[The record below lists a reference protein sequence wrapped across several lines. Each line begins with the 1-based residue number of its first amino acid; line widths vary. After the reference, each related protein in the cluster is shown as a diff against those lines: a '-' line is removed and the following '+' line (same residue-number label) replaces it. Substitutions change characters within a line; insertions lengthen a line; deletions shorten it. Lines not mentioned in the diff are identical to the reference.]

1 METKETNHTIDRV
14 DCLVGWDPKNSKLIQ
29 ESCGA
34 PRVVYDCALH
44 RNIEEYIAWALKSGC
59 LSPERFFKQY
69 APKHGDIGA
78 FLNMKDFS
86 PLDAWK
92 SQNIVTLQG
101 KNALNDIMFHA
112 ATQITAWFVAIFNTN
127 TTCVNT
133 MTYAVPVYTESS
145 DYTEA
150 TRPAWVEGASSS
162 QIITNTASRAVFTMN
177 GTTTI
182 YGCGLV
188 GGGTSAATKSD
199 VAGGG
204 TLYSASKFDAA
215 KSVVAT
221 NVLSV
226 GISIT
231 QS

>member
-1 METKETNHTIDRV
+1 MTQEINHTFDHV
-14 DCLVGWDPKNSKLIQ
+14 DCIVGWDPKNSKLIQ

-34 PRVVYDCALH
+34 PRIVYDCALH
-44 RNIEEYIAWALKSGC
+44 RNTEEYIAWALKNGW
-59 LSPERFFKQY
+59 LSPADFFKKY
-69 APKHGDIGA
+69 APKYGDIGA
-78 FLNMKDFS
+78 FLSMKNFD

-92 SQNIVTLQG
+92 SCNIVTLQG
-101 KNALNDIMFHA
+101 KNKLNDVFFHGD
-112 ATQITAWFVAIFNTN
+112 TQITTWYVLIFSTN

-133 MTYAVPVYTESS
+133 MTYAVPVFTESTVY
-145 DYTEA
+145 DEA
-150 TRPAWVEGASSS
+150 TRPAYVEAASSS
-162 QIITNTASRAVFTMN
+162 QITTNTANRAVFTMN
-177 GTTTI
+177 DTATI

-188 GGGTSAATKSD
+188 GGGTDPTVKANT
-199 VAGGG
+199 AGGG
-204 TLYSASKFDAA
+204 CLYSASLFSAA

>member
-1 METKETNHTIDRV
+1 MTQEINHSVDRV
-14 DCLVGWDPKNSKLIQ
+14 DCIVGWDPKNSKLVQ
-29 ESCGA
+29 EISGA
-34 PRVVYDCALH
+34 PKIIYDCALH
-44 RNIEEYIAWALKSGC
+44 RNTEEYIAWALKNGS
-59 LSPERFFKQY
+59 LSPDAFLKKY
-69 APKHGDIGA
+69 APKYGDIGA
-78 FLNMKDFS
+78 FLDMKHFD
-86 PLDAWK
+86 PLDAWV

-101 KNALNDIMFHA
+101 KNALNDIMFHG
-112 ATQITAWFVAIFNTN
+112 ATQITTWYVLIFNTN

-133 MTYAVPVYTESS
+133 MTYAVPVFTEST

-150 TRPAWVEGASSS
+150 VRQTYVEAASSS
-162 QIITNTASRAVFTMN
+162 QITTNTASRAVFTMN

-188 GGGTSAATKSD
+188 GGGTDPTVKGNT
-199 VAGGG
+199 AGGG

-231 QS
+231 QA

>member
-1 METKETNHTIDRV
+1 M
-14 DCLVGWDPKNSKLIQ
+14 KNF
-29 ESCGA
+29 
-34 PRVVYDCALH
+34 D
-44 RNIEEYIAWALKSGC
+44 
-59 LSPERFFKQY
+59 
-69 APKHGDIGA
+69 
-78 FLNMKDFS
+78 

-92 SQNIVTLQG
+92 SCNVVTLEG
-101 KNALNDIMFHA
+101 KNALNNIMFHG
-112 ATQITAWFVAIFNTN
+112 ATHITTWYVLIFNTN

-133 MTYAVPVYTESS
+133 MTYATPVFTESS

-150 TRPAWVEGASSS
+150 TRPEWVEAASSS

-188 GGGTSAATKSD
+188 GGGSGAATKGNT
-199 VAGGG
+199 AGGG

>member
-1 METKETNHTIDRV
+1 MKTKETNRTTDRV
-14 DCLVGWDPKNSKLIQ
+14 DCLVGWDQKNSKLVQ

-34 PRVVYDCALH
+34 PRIIYDCALH
-44 RNIEEYIAWALKSGC
+44 RNTEEYIAWALKNGW
-59 LSPERFFKQY
+59 LSPEQFLKKY
-69 APKHGDIGA
+69 SPKYGDIGA
-78 FLNMKDFS
+78 FLSMKDFN
-86 PLDAWK
+86 PLGAWK
-92 SQNIVTLQG
+92 SQNIVTLEG
-101 KNALNDIMFHA
+101 KDALNNIMFHA
-112 ATQITAWFVAIFNTN
+112 ATQITAWFVTIFNTN

-150 TRPAWVEGASSS
+150 TRLAWVEAASSG
-162 QIITNTASRAVFTMN
+162 QVITNTASRAVFTMN

-188 GGGTSAATKSD
+188 GGGSAATTKGD
-199 VAGGG
+199 TAGGG
-204 TLYSASKFDAA
+204 TLYSASKFDVA

-226 GISIT
+226 GVSIT
-231 QS
+231 QA